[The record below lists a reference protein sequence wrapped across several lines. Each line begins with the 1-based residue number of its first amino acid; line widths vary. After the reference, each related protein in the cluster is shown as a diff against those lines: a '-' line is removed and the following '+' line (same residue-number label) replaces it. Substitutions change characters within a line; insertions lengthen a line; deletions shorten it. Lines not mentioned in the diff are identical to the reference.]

1 MICLIKEIA
10 DHVIPK
16 ENEVR
21 KGMDDIMGGKVLTLP
36 SDLIREGRLEEIYS
50 SVQDGDYSLSRGAQK
65 SNMSVEDFKKAML
78 DAGFEIPTNN

>member
-1 MICLIKEIA
+1 MTLLMRDNEMI
-10 DHVIPK
+10 
-16 ENEVR
+16 R
-21 KGMDDIMGGKVLTLP
+21 KG
-36 SDLIREGRLEEIYS
+36 RLDEIYS